1 MHSHIAKSQ
10 IVNGRKKLGIYLVPR
25 FTFYFLF
32 FLFTFYKPSLS
43 EEFQL
48 PQNTD
53 VKFQYFVAGLPFE
66 GEFKVIESKFDI
78 NFQNAVRSTFS
89 VKFDLIQSNA
99 GFPIATKAMK
109 QVLGADSFPTV
120 LFKSAS
126 VEFKDEKFQV
136 GGFLTI
142 KNVSKPVNLVVTALE
157 NYSAASERIRFSIR
171 TSFNRRQFGADGYY
185 PLVHDAIIIDDIL
198 TLNKFQK

>member
-1 MHSHIAKSQ
+1 M
-10 IVNGRKKLGIYLVPR
+10 VR
-25 FTFYFLF
+25 FTFYFLVLMCAF
-32 FLFTFYKPSLS
+32 CRPSS
-43 EEFQL
+43 SGEFQL
-48 PQNTD
+48 PQDTD
-53 VKFQYFVAGLPFE
+53 VKFKYFITGLPFE

-109 QVLGADSFPTV
+109 QVLGADIFPTV

-136 GGFLTI
+136 VGFLTI
-142 KNVSKPVNLVVTALE
+142 KNVSKPVNLVVTTLE
-157 NYSAASERIRFSIR
+157 NYSAASETIRFSIR
-171 TSFNRRQFGADGYY
+171 TSFNRRQFGANGYY

>member
-1 MHSHIAKSQ
+1 MVRTALH
-10 IVNGRKKLGIYLVPR
+10 L
-25 FTFYFLF
+25 LF
-32 FLFTFYKPSLS
+32 VLCAFCKPVIS

-48 PQNTD
+48 PQDTD
-53 VKFQYFVAGLPFE
+53 VKFNYFITGLPFE
-66 GEFKVIESKFDI
+66 GKFKVIESKFDI
-78 NFQNAVRSTFS
+78 NFRNAFRSTFS

-109 QVLGADSFPTV
+109 KVLGADSFPTV

-126 VEFKDEKFQV
+126 VEFKDEKFHIV
-136 GGFLTI
+136 GFLSI
-142 KNVSKPVNLVVTALE
+142 KNVSKPVNLVVNALE
-157 NYSAASERIRFSIR
+157 NYSVANEKIRFSIR

-198 TLNKFQK
+198 TLNKLKK

>member
-1 MHSHIAKSQ
+1 MTRSLKKNLKKSEAL
-10 IVNGRKKLGIYLVPR
+10 NKKLMVR
-25 FTFYFLF
+25 FAFYFLVLMCAF
-32 FLFTFYKPSLS
+32 CRPSIS
-43 EEFQL
+43 GEFKL

-53 VKFQYFVAGLPFE
+53 VKFKYFVAGLPFE
-66 GEFKVIESKFDI
+66 GEFKVSESKFDI
-78 NFQNAVRSTFS
+78 NFRNHVQSTFS
-89 VKFDLIQSNA
+89 VKFDLRHSNA

-109 QVLGADSFPTV
+109 QVLSADIFPTV

-126 VEFKDEKFQV
+126 VEFKDEKFHV
-136 GGFLTI
+136 VGFLTI
-142 KNVSKPVNLVVTALE
+142 RNISKPVNLVVTVLE
-157 NYSAASERIRFSIR
+157 KYSAASEKIRFSIR

>member
-1 MHSHIAKSQ
+1 M
-10 IVNGRKKLGIYLVPR
+10 VR
-25 FTFYFLF
+25 FSFYFLVLMCAF
-32 FLFTFYKPSLS
+32 CRPSIS

-48 PQNTD
+48 PQDTGLN
-53 VKFQYFVAGLPFE
+53 FNYFIAGLPFE
-66 GEFKVIESKFDI
+66 GEFKVIESKFDV
-78 NFQNAVRSTFS
+78 NFRNAALSTFS

-109 QVLGADSFPTV
+109 QVLGADIFPTV
-120 LFKSAS
+120 LFKSDS

-136 GGFLTI
+136 VGFLTI
-142 KNVSKPVNLVVTALE
+142 KNVSKPVNLVVNALE
-157 NYSAASERIRFSIR
+157 NYSVANEKIRFSIR

-198 TLNKFQK
+198 TLNKLKK

>member
-1 MHSHIAKSQ
+1 M
-10 IVNGRKKLGIYLVPR
+10 VR
-25 FTFYFLF
+25 FSFYFLV
-32 FLFTFYKPSLS
+32 LMCTFCRPSIS

-48 PQNTD
+48 PQDTD
-53 VKFQYFVAGLPFE
+53 VNFKYFIAGLTFE
-66 GEFKVIESKFDI
+66 GEFKVIESKFDV
-78 NFQNAVRSTFS
+78 NFRNATLSAFS

-109 QVLGADSFPTV
+109 QVLGADIFPTA
-120 LFKSAS
+120 LFKSDS
-126 VEFKDEKFQV
+126 VEFKDKKFQV
-136 GGFLTI
+136 AGFLTI
-142 KNVSKPVNLVVTALE
+142 RNVSKPVNLVVTAME
-157 NYSAASERIRFSIR
+157 NYSATSEKIRFSIR